1 MKVVGIEVL
10 ELGNKVLELV
20 KIGSERVKVLEL
32 DNIVLD
38 TSIDLNA

>member
-1 MKVVGIEVL
+1 MKVVLTEVL
-10 ELGNKVLELV
+10 ELGNKVLELG

-38 TSIDLNA
+38 TSIDLT